1 MGNLNAAHN
10 HKAAHSRIAQKR
22 YAAERSAWTAA
33 IQQTLAGLEPE
44 YLAKLK
50 HDCLRSAN
58 VRLRGAS
65 AEEVV
70 REAARDLEGRLRFMT
85 EGKRP

>member
-10 HKAAHSRIAQKR
+10 HKAAYSRIAHKR
-22 YAAERSAWTAA
+22 YTAKRSAQTAA
-33 IQQTLAGLEPE
+33 VQQTLAGLDPE

-50 HDCLRSAN
+50 HDCLHSAN
-58 VRLRGAS
+58 VRLRSAS

-70 REAARDLEGRLRFMT
+70 REAARDLEGRLRFLT
-85 EGKRP
+85 GGQS